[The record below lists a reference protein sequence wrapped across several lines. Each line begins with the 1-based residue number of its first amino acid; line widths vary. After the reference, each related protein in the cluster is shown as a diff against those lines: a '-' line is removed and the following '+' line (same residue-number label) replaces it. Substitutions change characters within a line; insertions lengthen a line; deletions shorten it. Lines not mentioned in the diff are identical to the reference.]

1 MVPVDSWLARISR
14 LRNWSEIR
22 LTIVS
27 WADGA
32 TFYWIWD
39 DLWLPWCTFLYS
51 RMVLTILFSLLLGHL
66 LVFVDSITW
75 EANWELVFLFR
86 LAFLYSSCVYR
97 FSLSFRSA
105 TAISDVARACRSK
118 KNFLLLICQLFLFPG
133 LFSSMVFCKFLPH
146 SGRGADLVEAVVDSL
161 EEVSRGKLFSLLPGL
176 APVGRFDWPPF
187 HIYTPQF
194 VWTE

>member
-118 KNFLLLICQLFLFPG
+118 KKVVPRNLKILVVWQRPSMALVLLRSRFATEICTMANGIGFGP
-133 LFSSMVFCKFLPH
+133 
-146 SGRGADLVEAVVDSL
+146 A
-161 EEVSRGKLFSLLPGL
+161 
-176 APVGRFDWPPF
+176 
-187 HIYTPQF
+187 
-194 VWTE
+194 